1 MPFAPRTALITFC
14 TLVLPACVPS
24 IVVGDN
30 PQDSDPA
37 PGTSETP
44 PSTGTATTSTPTTS
58 AGPTTTTSATDP
70 SSTSDPD
77 TSTASTAITATTAD
91 TADTTV
97 TSTTTDAASTAA
109 TATNTDS
116 TPSTSDVSTTTDSS
130 EGTTM
135 GPRPLPGL
143 EGFAGCPLDAPP
155 GTMVQGPSVFGQF
168 TAQRAYFAWLAA
180 TTPYSPRLVLLSPEA
195 DAATELADSDPTGN
209 SGLVMA
215 HWVDSESI
223 LEEGWI
229 GTWETTATIHDKGM
243 TGFPPEP
250 DAVKITELAGN
261 WDAFDP
267 ADPPRIVGTVEGA
280 ISGPFDAVFCDKLIA
295 IIIPE

>member
-1 MPFAPRTALITFC
+1 MPFAARTALITIC
-14 TLVLPACVPS
+14 TLVLPACIPS

-44 PSTGTATTSTPTTS
+44 PSTGTATTSTPTTG
-58 AGPTTTTSATDP
+58 AGPTTTTANP

-91 TADTTV
+91 TADTTI
-97 TSTTTDAASTAA
+97 TSTTTDAASTAV
-109 TATNTDS
+109 TATTTDGTSS
-116 TPSTSDVSTTTDSS
+116 TGDVSATDSS

-135 GPRPLPGL
+135 APRPLPGL
-143 EGFAGCPLDAPP
+143 EGFTGCPFDAPP
-155 GTMVQGPSVFGQF
+155 GTLVQGPSVFGQF
-168 TAQRAYFAWLAA
+168 TAQRAYFGWLAA
-180 TTPYSPRLVLLSPEA
+180 TTPYSPRLVFLSPEA
-195 DAATELADSDPTGN
+195 DAATELAEPWPMGN
-209 SGLVMA
+209 SGLVVA
-215 HWVDSESI
+215 HWVESDSI

-229 GTWETTATIHDKGM
+229 GTWETMATIHDKGM

-250 DAVKITELAGN
+250 DSVKITELAGN

-267 ADPPRIVGTVEGA
+267 ADPPRVVGTVEGA
-280 ISGPFDAVFCDKLIA
+280 ISGPFDAVFCDKLVA